1 LLSAL
6 TVDGGTAGRL
16 VGWAKSQT
24 HLVLELVKR
33 RTDQIGFAVI
43 HRRWVGE
50 RAFAWVIKTRRV
62 GRDYEHLTAMA
73 ETLLTI
79 AATATLIRRWS

>member
-1 LLSAL
+1 M
-6 TVDGGTAGRL
+6 DGGTAGRL
-16 VGWAKSQT
+16 VGWAKSQS

-43 HRRWVGE
+43 RRRWVGE
-50 RAFAWVIKTRRV
+50 RTFAWIIKTRRV
-62 GRDYEHLTAMA
+62 GRDDEHLTAVA

-79 AATATLIRRWS
+79 AATATLIRRWP

>member
-1 LLSAL
+1 M
-6 TVDGGTAGRL
+6 DGGTAGRL

-43 HRRWVGE
+43 RRRWVGE
-50 RAFAWVIKTRRV
+50 RTFAWIIKTRRV
-62 GRDYEHLTAMA
+62 GRDDEHLTAVV

-79 AATATLIRRWS
+79 AATATLIRRWP